1 MSFARTVWQ
10 LLTFALAWVLT
21 APFSRW
27 SELGSLAGQPSSA
40 LVLGRIRDNPHSSEL
55 ASYISDFH
63 SVVWWRR
70 SYLIIL
76 RGLVLAAIISIP
88 ISAFFYVRDEVQ
100 PIWLIPIIVIVIL
113 WGMFLIHAQRV
124 SFHDVARIVD
134 RNLGT
139 QEEFA
144 TGIEITVR
152 STSNLLST
160 HQLKTATSRLRDIS
174 PADAIGWRWPVG
186 DLKVVLVVVGVSGLL
201 VLSSLLGVRVPF
213 ISPPLED
220 ELLTDPSDL
229 ADEYY
234 ELAPDELAMIP
245 FGDFDVAD
253 GSFPFLEDDLYSQF
267 DLDTTSDE
275 FAQQLAEIEKML
287 LQQAEL
293 SSNSQLGL
301 SELASS
307 LSDASVMRDVATG
320 INAGDFVSAAN
331 AVRALAEN
339 SDQLSPQARAELASA
354 LAQAATR
361 TSGLT
366 PELAEAARQASN
378 SLLNQGAS
386 ENRQALEQLAEA
398 IAQSGLQVQQ
408 QSELG
413 KALEDLKAG
422 GEALGLEWDQPGQS
436 SQQGSQDAA
445 FGEGGTTAADL
456 EGESIN
462 GESGVQLGDAS
473 SGLGA
478 GRARVRSEPS
488 SQVNP
493 RLPPTDKFLRLRGTD
508 TGAGVGSIQNSQ
520 GPSPLTQ
527 GDQSIAS
534 AAGRPIAPGSSQPIV
549 VQGETNFVPL
559 GLQQVVQ
566 EFFLFDGRQ

>member
-10 LLTFALAWVLT
+10 ILTFALARVLT

-100 PIWLIPIIVIVIL
+100 PIWLILVIVIVIL
-113 WGMFLIHAQRV
+113 WGMFLTHAQRV

-174 PADAIGWRWPVG
+174 PTDAIGWRWPVG

-245 FGDFDVAD
+245 FGDFDIAD

-366 PELAEAARQASN
+366 PELAEAARRASN

-386 ENRQALEQLAEA
+386 QNRQALEQLAEA

-413 KALEDLKAG
+413 QALEDLRAG

-456 EGESIN
+456 DGESIN

-478 GRARVRSEPS
+478 GRGRRGPWGSGPAPIGRR
-488 SQVNP
+488 P
-493 RLPPTDKFLRLRGTD
+493 RRCSRCRRRRRALRKTL
-508 TGAGVGSIQNSQ
+508 
-520 GPSPLTQ
+520 
-527 GDQSIAS
+527 
-534 AAGRPIAPGSSQPIV
+534 
-549 VQGETNFVPL
+549 
-559 GLQQVVQ
+559 
-566 EFFLFDGRQ
+566 